1 MRVVF
6 DTNIVISGRLWS
18 GAPRHALNITDAGQA
33 KLLVSEPMVDE
44 LKDVIARPKF
54 AGRLQFIGKS
64 ADQVVIDHLRFT
76 EVIDAKPI
84 AATILED
91 PDDDIVLACAQSGNA
106 DCIVSGDPHL
116 LHLELFANIPILT
129 VHAFLERFSENT

>member
-18 GAPRHALNITDAGQA
+18 GAPRHALSIIEAGQA

-44 LKDVIARPKF
+44 LKDVLSRPKF
-54 AGRLQFIGKS
+54 ASRLELVGKS
-64 ADQVVIDHLRFT
+64 AEQVVIDHLQFT
-76 EVIDAKPI
+76 EVIPTQSI
-84 AATILED
+84 PPTIIDD
-91 PDDDIVLACAQSGNA
+91 PDDDIVLACALSGKA

-116 LHLELFANIPILT
+116 LRLELFEHIPILT
-129 VHAFLERFSENT
+129 VHAFLERFSENP